1 MSTEATTDSVER
13 EAKLA
18 VGSDAVLDELARRAE
33 LGAGLALEGAARA
46 VVDDEYLDTK
56 DYALLRSGWS
66 LRVRTKNGAR
76 TMTAKAISRAAGAVH
91 ARREVEGPLVDGA
104 DARDGDSWPSGIPD
118 VVRTAL
124 RARGHGKRA
133 EIVSIARLSQ
143 VRLTRIVH
151 GLAGASDAS
160 AGEAPST
167 APPTSADNG
176 VAATAAAGAA
186 APALPAGPVAELSL
200 DRVEIRHPDPDAAPG
215 DAAVAAFR
223 AVELEALPGADDA
236 AFQRTVGALLASV
249 DGQPEP
255 GGKLERALAVLAEH
269 LPGDPVDRQGVLPD
283 QPMAEAGR
291 LIWRRQLMAMLV
303 NEAGARDGSDIE
315 YVHDMRVATRRA
327 RSMAALFG
335 DFWDEDEVAPLLAGL
350 KKTART
356 LGDVRDLDVALDD
369 LAEHRAAMSPEDA
382 EGLAP
387 LADHWAWARDD
398 ARARL
403 FKWLD
408 SRSYRRFVAA
418 MDRFTRTPGRG
429 VRAPSPGPE
438 IPATQV
444 RHVLPVRILAAF
456 MAVRAYETD
465 IGRPGLPVETLHAL
479 RIDAKR
485 LRYAL
490 EPVPHL
496 LGEDGAATV
505 KMLKRLQDHL
515 GRMNDAAVAGERLRA
530 ADAEGLGSPA
540 LTSYIAEQD
549 ARLAERVAT
558 LGEVWE
564 PFVAEPVRTRL
575 LAALARM

>member
-1 MSTEATTDSVER
+1 MSTELATDAVER
-13 EAKLA
+13 EAKLT
-18 VGSDAVLDELARRAE
+18 VGSDAILDELARRAD
-33 LGAGLALEGAARA
+33 LGAGLALEGARRA
-46 VVDDEYLDTK
+46 VVHDVYLDTV

-91 ARREVEGPLVDGA
+91 ARREVEGPLAEDA
-104 DARDGDSWPSGIPD
+104 DERDVTTWPTGVPEVVSAALGGRGRGRSGKMVP
-118 VVRTAL
+118 
-124 RARGHGKRA
+124 
-133 EIVSIARLSQ
+133 IARLSQ
-143 VRLTRIVH
+143 VRLTRIARTVD
-151 GLAGASDAS
+151 GASGADPDGAATDGIGDASTTTASGSAPALAGA
-160 AGEAPST
+160 
-167 APPTSADNG
+167 
-176 VAATAAAGAA
+176 
-186 APALPAGPVAELSL
+186 PVAELSL
-200 DRVEIRHPDPDAAPG
+200 DRVEIRHPDPGAAPG
-215 DAAVAAFR
+215 DEAVAAFR
-223 AVELEALPGADDA
+223 AVELEALPGTGAS
-236 AFQRTVGALLASV
+236 AFQRAVDALTSSV

-269 LPGDPVDRQGVLPD
+269 LPGDPVDRQGVQPD

-291 LIWRRQLMAMLV
+291 LIWRRQLMAMLA
-303 NEAGARDGSDIE
+303 NEAGARDGLDIE

-335 DFWDEDEVAPLLAGL
+335 DFWDEGEVAPLLAGL

-369 LAEHRAAMSPEDA
+369 LAEHRAAMSPADA

-387 LADHWAWARDD
+387 LADHWSWARDE

-408 SRSYRRFVAA
+408 GRSYRRFVRA
-418 MDRFTRTPGRG
+418 MDRFTRSPGRG
-429 VRAPSPGPE
+429 VRAPAAGPE
-438 IPATQV
+438 IPALQV

-456 MAVRAYETD
+456 VAVRAYETA

-530 ADAEGLGSPA
+530 AEEEGLGSPA
-540 LTSYIAEQD
+540 LSAYIAEQD

-558 LGEVWE
+558 LGEAWE
-564 PFVAEPVRTRL
+564 PFVAEPVRARL
-575 LAALARM
+575 MAALARM